1 MVSHGGAARILIPA
15 DRRATRERFETR
27 PPFFAGPPAEE
38 AHGPRPRLLSFASEA
53 FVDDFLA
60 LAAGTRAL
68 PVLLP
73 WRDWA
78 EPPAALLDLRGQPR
92 YPAAE
97 LARRP
102 PRADEI
108 EPAHGPAMD
117 ADGIPHGMRAG
128 DAGSTP
134 PWLRKLYLPL
144 HGRFNLI
151 AFDLV
156 CAAAGWPRVAH
167 GRIRGSGAVIRRLV
181 PDPARE
187 RWEDWIATDERHGA
201 WLELL
206 PASLHAAAALDPD
219 RLPPPDAA
227 TLARLR
233 ALFGLGAGDPLP
245 VLALASQRLAALP
258 AEHAAGHC
266 TLYGYLPLFSSA
278 QQLPAAPRAGDTAA
292 QVASALAA
300 RARTRIDEAFAGIAA
315 LHELVRPR
323 LRSLLDAT
331 ILPPRPGAAE
341 SGAAAAFLDALAS
354 TAPPGLGQVGG
365 ILAQAIDLA
374 LREAIARLWRRVSAP
389 ATVAEDVAGSV
400 RAAASLWSASGAAGA
415 AAAPG
420 LFDGLPDPLPAV
432 PGNQTAAW
440 LGAGGGAGHWDTLLR
455 QRLHQAMDAWLA
467 GAALPAAQQG
477 AAAHPISA
485 AELALVALMAMSR
498 LRGCRLALAARAHE
512 AVSGE
517 DRATELKAK
526 DADGCYQLG
535 PLALAEFVDAV
546 LDAESARGDIDTAPP
561 WPPVVLPAQWIRN
574 AHEQGREIERACAAF
589 DDGLAAAGS
598 ALVDERAR
606 RAEAVAATLEGAL
619 GGLGS
624 GLALAD
630 AGLRLDEQPL
640 CGLFVLPGLRDT
652 AATLAALR
660 TAAAARYTAE
670 PERLALPEARAADDQ
685 PRLRFDADHVY
696 AAWAWVRI
704 AGHTPCE
711 PERIVWTRRSEP
723 FSIADPADLLGA
735 RPTSIRMPDIARLL
749 RDIPRV
755 ARARAKPFAGVAT
768 PAGSGLRTGA
778 EMGDTRRDF
787 GLGAICNFGI
797 PVLTICALV
806 LFRIIFSILIA
817 LPSFSW
823 MLLLRICL
831 PFTRRGP

>member
-1 MVSHGGAARILIPA
+1 MVSPGGAARILIPA
-15 DRRATRERFETR
+15 DRRATRERFETW
-27 PPFFAGPPAEE
+27 PPFFVRPSADEV
-38 AHGPRPRLLSFASEA
+38 HDQRPRLLSFASEA

-60 LAAGTRAL
+60 LAAGTRAI

-78 EPPAALLDLRGQPR
+78 EPPAALLDLHGQPR
-92 YPAAE
+92 YPAAD
-97 LARRP
+97 LIRRA
-102 PRADEI
+102 PRAGEI
-108 EPAHGPAMD
+108 DPARGPAMD

-128 DAGSTP
+128 DAGRTP

-156 CAAAGWPRVAH
+156 CAAPGWPRVAH
-167 GRIRGSGAVIRRLV
+167 GRIRGSGAVIRRLL

-206 PASLHAAAALDPD
+206 PASLHAAAALDPE

-227 TLARLR
+227 AIARLR
-233 ALFGLGAGDPLP
+233 ALFGLGANDPLP

-258 AEHAAGHC
+258 AEHAAGHS

-278 QQLPAAPRAGDTAA
+278 QQTPAAPLAGDTAV
-292 QVASALAA
+292 QVADALAA
-300 RARTRIDEAFAGIAA
+300 RARARIDDAFAAIAT
-315 LHELVRPR
+315 LHAAIRPR

-331 ILPPRPGAAE
+331 ILPPRPGTAE
-341 SGAAAAFLDALAS
+341 SEGAAAFLDALSSA
-354 TAPPGLGQVGG
+354 APPGLGQVRGV
-365 ILAQAIDLA
+365 LAQAIDLA
-374 LREAIARLWRRVSAP
+374 LREAIARLWRRV
-389 ATVAEDVAGSV
+389 G
-400 RAAASLWSASGAAGA
+400 AAATIDEDIAGNVRTAAGLWSASGAAGA

-440 LGAGGGAGHWDTLLR
+440 LAAGSASAHWDTLLR
-455 QRLHQAMDAWLA
+455 QRLHQSMDAWLA
-467 GAALPAAQQG
+467 GAALPAAPAG
-477 AAAHPISA
+477 AANPISA
-485 AELALVALMAMSR
+485 DELALVALMAASR

-512 AVSGE
+512 AVSG
-517 DRATELKAK
+517 DNRAAELKAK
-526 DADGCYQLG
+526 GMDGCYELG

-546 LDAESARGDIDTAPP
+546 LDAESARGDIATTPP
-561 WPPVVLPAQWIRN
+561 WPPLVLPAPWIRN
-574 AHEQGREIERACAAF
+574 AHEQGRGIERACAGF
-589 DDGLAAAGS
+589 DDALAAAGS

-606 RAEAVAATLEGAL
+606 RAGAVATTLEAAL
-619 GGLGS
+619 GSLG
-624 GLALAD
+624 GGIALAD

-660 TAAAARYTAE
+660 TAASARYAAE

-685 PRLRFDADHVY
+685 PRLRFDADHIY

-735 RPTSIRMPDIARLL
+735 RPASLRMPDIAKLL

-755 ARARAKPFAGVAT
+755 ARARAKPFAGVAAA
-768 PAGSGLRTGA
+768 PGSGLRTGA

-806 LFRIIFSILIA
+806 LFRIIFSVLIA